1 MSICHLRPNI
11 FMYSCMYLR
20 ASACCRLDRKW
31 PCINSCLIMCYLPQ
45 VNGSFDGDYADLDRA
60 TGTGKLQQR
69 RPGKSTITGKHIVN
83 SCWSLFPRCSH
94 NSAPV
99 LLAVKSLMILFTL
112 AKSLLLGVCV
122 FASEHLQACNNIASK
137 NGMLL
142 VSSYTP
148 HAIKSYI
155 HFLLW
160 HFRNRN
166 SNGDKNVY
174 VLETKWG

>member
-1 MSICHLRPNI
+1 MNNEHMSSKTKYIHV
-11 FMYSCMYLR
+11 FMYLR

-122 FASEHLQACNNIASK
+122 CVCERAFASLQQYRLKKWDVAC
-137 NGMLL
+137 
-142 VSSYTP
+142 V
-148 HAIKSYI
+148 
-155 HFLLW
+155 
-160 HFRNRN
+160 
-166 SNGDKNVY
+166 
-174 VLETKWG
+174 